1 MIPAERMEEITELL
15 YKKKSVSI
23 KDIAKKIYASPS
35 TIRRDLIDL
44 EKAGVLR
51 RTHGGATLVS
61 TNTSEFSSF
70 IRSQENKDKKQLIAK
85 LAANFLDNDLSI
97 FMDSSSTVHFLCDHM
112 SEFKNIVIITN
123 SIFIPNTLLNHDDI
137 HVFCSGGV
145 LKPHSHSLIGEMSYS
160 FLKNYT
166 PEISFISCKAID
178 PSGLYEADY
187 QQIKTKEIM
196 LENAKKKILLVD
208 SSKFSKKAFINIS
221 SLENIDYIITDKLP
235 NNFNSYSEEN
245 KKKFIYPKDE
255 E

>member
-15 YKKKSVSI
+15 YRKKSVSI
-23 KDIAKKIYASPS
+23 KDIAEKIFASPS

-70 IRSQENKDKKQLIAK
+70 VRSQENREKKQITAK
-85 LAANFLDNDLSI
+85 LASRFLDNDLSI

-112 SEFKNIVIITN
+112 SDFKNIVIITN
-123 SIFIPNTLLNHDDI
+123 SIFIPNTLLNHDEV

-145 LKPHSHSLIGEMSYS
+145 LKPHSHSLIGDMSHS
-160 FLKNYT
+160 FLMNYS
-166 PEISFISCKAID
+166 PEIAFLSCKAID
-178 PSGLYEADY
+178 SNGIYEADY

-196 LENAKKKILLVD
+196 IKNAKKKILLVD
-208 SSKFSKKAFINIS
+208 STKFNKKAFINVS
-221 SLENIDYIITDKLP
+221 SLDSIDYIITDKMPSNL
-235 NNFNSYSEEN
+235 NNYSEEN
-245 KKKFIYPKDE
+245 KKKFIYPEDK
-255 E
+255 